1 METSLD
7 ERHIID
13 NEHLRLLRKAYF
25 VSAAVAGF
33 YVAMGLLY
41 IVMGFSFGDLV
52 NSIPTTPAQPA
63 EKFPSAFFTI
73 FGLVFA
79 FIGVVLALLRL
90 YTAKC
95 LRLRTSLWVCHLTAA
110 LACLEIPWGTA
121 LGVTTFVVLSRDSVR
136 AMFEG
141 RPQA

>member
-13 NEHLRLLRKAYF
+13 SEHLRLLRRAYF

-33 YVAMGLLY
+33 YVGMGLLY
-41 IVMGFSFGDLV
+41 VVMGATLGNIVD
-52 NSIPTTPAQPA
+52 SIPTTSGQSGEA
-63 EKFPSAFFTI
+63 FPKAFFMI
-73 FGLVFA
+73 FGLIFTLV
-79 FIGVVLALLRL
+79 GTVLGLLRL

-121 LGVTTFVVLSRDSVR
+121 LGVTTFVILSRDSVR
-136 AMFEG
+136 AMFAG
-141 RPQA
+141 NRAQ

>member
-13 NEHLRLLRKAYF
+13 SEHLRLLRRAYF

-33 YVAMGLLY
+33 YVGMGLLY
-41 IVMGFSFGDLV
+41 VVMGATLGNIVD
-52 NSIPTTPAQPA
+52 SIPTTPGQPGEA
-63 EKFPSAFFTI
+63 FPKAFFMI
-73 FGLVFA
+73 FGLIFTLV
-79 FIGVVLALLRL
+79 GTVLGLLRL

-121 LGVTTFVVLSRDSVR
+121 LGVTTFVILSRDSVR
-136 AMFEG
+136 AMFAG
-141 RPQA
+141 NRAQ